1 MPKVSIIIPA
11 YNTGDLIIETLG
23 SVFALEHHDLEVIV
37 VDDGST
43 DNTCEL
49 VGAMAGVRLI
59 AQANA
64 GDSAAR
70 NTGLAA
76 SSGEYIM
83 FLDHD
88 DLLLP
93 SAATDHLACLAA
105 SADFDMVVGSN
116 YLINA
121 QGEPIGENPLATRRF
136 SGRDVALGLTPSFS
150 QCMYRRSAL
159 ERIGGFRPS
168 ATVAADHDLNL
179 RLLGFENRG
188 FVHGKMVMK
197 YRLHE
202 GQQTKSPAR
211 LYRAHMDA
219 LARLLGAGGALEN
232 TDLHA
237 EALSHWQRYYGKFL
251 PSEVGR
257 MLLLGKPD
265 KALSAAALFAR
276 TARHSVPSTLD
287 YWFNRLRRARHA

>member
-1 MPKVSIIIPA
+1 M
-11 YNTGDLIIETLG
+11 
-23 SVFALEHHDLEVIV
+23 

-43 DNTCEL
+43 DNTREL
-49 VGAMAGVRLI
+49 VAAMSGVELI

-76 SSGEYIM
+76 STGEFIM

-93 SAATDHLACLAA
+93 SAARDHLACLAA
-105 SADFDMVVGSN
+105 SAEFDMAVGSN

-121 QGEPIGENPLATRRF
+121 QGVVTGENPLVARPF

-188 FVHGKMVMK
+188 FVHGRMVMK

-211 LYRAHMDA
+211 LYRAHMDS
-219 LARLLGAGGALEN
+219 LNQLIGAGGALEN
-232 TDLHA
+232 DALHR
-237 EALSHWQRYYGKFL
+237 EALAHWQRYYGKFL

-257 MLLLGKPD
+257 MLLIGKPD
-265 KALSAAALFAR
+265 KALSAATLFAR
-276 TARHSVPSTLD
+276 TARHAVPSTLD
-287 YWFNRLRRARHA
+287 YWFNRLRSARRA

>member
-1 MPKVSIIIPA
+1 MPRISVIIPA
-11 YNTGDLIIETLG
+11 YNSSGFIDETIR
-23 SVFALEHHDLEVIV
+23 SVFALEHADLEVIV

-43 DNTCEL
+43 DNTREL
-49 VGAMAGVRLI
+49 VGAMQGVRLI
-59 AQANA
+59 TQANA

-70 NTGLAA
+70 NTGLAVC
-76 SSGEYIM
+76 SGDFIM

-93 SAATDHLACLAA
+93 TAARDHLACLTA
-105 SADFDMVVGSN
+105 SAQYDMAVGSN
-116 YLINA
+116 LLINS
-121 QGEPIGENPLATRRF
+121 QGVQIGENPLKVRAF
-136 SGRDVALGLTPSFS
+136 SARDVALGLTPSFS

-179 RLLGFENRG
+179 RLLGYEQRG
-188 FVHGKMVMK
+188 FVHGKTVMK

-219 LARLLGAGGALEN
+219 LDKLLGPNGALA
-232 TDLHA
+232 DDALHQQ
-237 EALSHWQRYYGKFL
+237 ALRHWV
-251 PSEVGR
+251 S
-257 MLLLGKPD
+257 
-265 KALSAAALFAR
+265 
-276 TARHSVPSTLD
+276 
-287 YWFNRLRRARHA
+287 LR